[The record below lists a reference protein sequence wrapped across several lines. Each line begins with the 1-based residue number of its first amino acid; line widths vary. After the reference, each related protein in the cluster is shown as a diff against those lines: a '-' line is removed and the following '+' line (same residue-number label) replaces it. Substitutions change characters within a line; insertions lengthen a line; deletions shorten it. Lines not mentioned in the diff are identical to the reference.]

1 MNKQEMLI
9 ISAKIAEQLLNQGV
23 SERGMKK
30 MSKAQLAYEF
40 PILEDLIDVKD
51 ENYDDWAKH
60 NKEEKSLNYFKSL
73 VAFDMAYIQRKK

>member
-9 ISAKIAEQLLNQGV
+9 VSTKVAELLLNQKI

-40 PILEDLIDVKD
+40 PILGDLIEVK
-51 ENYDDWAKH
+51 ENYNDWAKH
-60 NKEEKSLNYFKSL
+60 NQEEKSLNYFKSL
-73 VAFDMAYIQRKK
+73 VAFEMAYIQRKK